1 MNEIQ
6 KYIAANEPKIMED
19 LFSLI
24 RIPSIS
30 ALPEHHDD
38 MLACAQRWAQLLLEA
53 GVDEALVMPSKG
65 NPIVFAQK
73 IVDPN
78 AKTVLVY
85 AHYDVMPA
93 EPLELWKSQPFEPE
107 VRDGYIWARG
117 ADDDKGQS
125 FIQVKAFEYLVK
137 NELLKNNVKFI
148 FEGEEEIG
156 SPSLEAFCE
165 EHKELLKADVILV
178 SDTSMLGAELPSLT
192 TGLRGL
198 AYWEIEGTGPNRAQQ
213 FVEVRARVEGYLE
226 NMLFAEGTYVNKNQ
240 VLFVINQDQYRAK
253 ADKARAQLKKDE
265 AQALK
270 AERDLKRIRP
280 LYEQNA
286 ASQLDLDNAEAA
298 YESAVATVAMSEADL
313 AQAELEL
320 GYTIVRS
327 PLAGHI
333 SERNVDLGTLVGPGG
348 KSLLAT
354 VVKSDT
360 VLVDFSMTALDYL
373 KSKERNINLGQQDST
388 RSWQPNITITLAD
401 NTVYP
406 YKGYVDFAEPQ
417 VDPQTGTF
425 SVRAEMPNPK
435 QVLLPGQFTK
445 VKLLLDVREG
455 AILVPMKAVT
465 IEKGG
470 AYIYTMRKDDTV
482 EKRFIELGPEV
493 GNNVVVE
500 RGLAVGE
507 TIVVEGFHKLTP
519 GMKVRISQPETEVK
533 DTTMVAGD
541 STTGMKNNAKGE

>member
-1 MNEIQ
+1 MRLFFSKHEL
-6 KYIAANEPKIMED
+6 KLRRKRTIAAVVCMVIVLGVYWILTRPQKAAPEMPTVIVEPVIKDDVEIFGEYVG
-19 LFSLI
+19 
-24 RIPSIS
+24 RI
-30 ALPEHHDD
+30 
-38 MLACAQRWAQLLLEA
+38 
-53 GVDEALVMPSKG
+53 
-65 NPIVFAQK
+65 
-73 IVDPN
+73 
-78 AKTVLVY
+78 
-85 AHYDVMPA
+85 
-93 EPLELWKSQPFEPE
+93 
-107 VRDGYIWARG
+107 
-117 ADDDKGQS
+117 
-125 FIQVKAFEYLVK
+125 
-137 NELLKNNVKFI
+137 
-148 FEGEEEIG
+148 
-156 SPSLEAFCE
+156 
-165 EHKELLKADVILV
+165 
-178 SDTSMLGAELPSLT
+178 
-192 TGLRGL
+192 
-198 AYWEIEGTGPNRAQQ
+198 RAQQ

-373 KSKERNINLGQQDST
+373 KSKERNI
-388 RSWQPNITITLAD
+388 TLAD

-455 AILVPMKAVT
+455 AIVVPMKAVT